1 MNAFRRV
8 SIWTLLI
15 MIVSFSGC
23 FEEKEW
29 NLEIVLPQGYHG
41 VFKIFEDSKN
51 KITPQRHE
59 GNMLTITVPDDG
71 IVTLKKIKKF
81 DDWHSTIV
89 RYEDGTT
96 ITDANFYE
104 LDSNA
109 LGFYSLWSDDKNN
122 IYYLIGTKKEYQR
135 LQEAGPWEV
144 DKFIPSIKG
153 K

>member
-1 MNAFRRV
+1 MNAFKRV
-8 SIWTLLI
+8 SIWALLI

-23 FEEKEW
+23 FEENEW
-29 NLEIVLPQGYHG
+29 VLEIVLPQGYHG
-41 VFKIFEDSKN
+41 VFKIVEDSKN
-51 KITPQRHE
+51 KITPQRRE
-59 GNMLTITVPDDG
+59 ENMLTITVPDDG
-71 IVTLKKIKKF
+71 IVTLKKVEQF

-104 LDSNA
+104 LDSSA

-122 IYYLIGTKKEYQR
+122 IYYLIGTKKEYER
-135 LQEAGPWEV
+135 LQEAGPWEI
-144 DKFIPSIKG
+144 DKFIPSMKG